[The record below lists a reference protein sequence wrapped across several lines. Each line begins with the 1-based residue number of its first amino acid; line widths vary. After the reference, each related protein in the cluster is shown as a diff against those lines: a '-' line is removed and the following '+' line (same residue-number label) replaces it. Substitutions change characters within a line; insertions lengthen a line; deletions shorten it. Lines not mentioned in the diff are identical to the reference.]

1 MSDLKNRWVSAEIP
15 DDTYRA
21 LVMTATELGVHPSKL
36 IGQYII
42 SKLQEEVEVNGE
54 HLPIDVHI
62 WAVAEESKRNQ
73 RMRSQLVSIAYQHTQ
88 DPTEES
94 SDMLNT
100 LCIMAGVEIQQILD
114 EAQDSR
120 VVPLIQDGGT
130 KQAEAMEWLGELLKS
145 GGGQPAK
152 AIFAKGE
159 ELGYSQSLL
168 KQAKSALGI
177 ISKRKPDCWVWEWED
192 DGSVIVKLAKK

>member
-36 IGQYII
+36 IGQYINA
-42 SKLQEEVEVNGE
+42 SLQEEVKINGE

-62 WAVAEESKRNQ
+62 WAVSEEAKRSQ
-73 RMRSQLVSIAYQHTQ
+73 RMRSQLISIAYHHTQ

-100 LCIMAGVEIQQILD
+100 LCIMAGVEMQQILD
-114 EAQDSR
+114 DAQDSR
-120 VVPLIQDGGT
+120 IVPLLQDGGT
-130 KQAEAMEWLGELLKS
+130 KHAEAMEWLGEVLKRE
-145 GGGQPAK
+145 GGLPAK
-152 AIFAKGE
+152 EIFAKGE

-168 KQAKSALGI
+168 KQAKSSLGV
-177 ISKRKPDCWVWEWED
+177 ISKRKPDCWVWEWEE
-192 DGSVIVKLAKK
+192 GSVVVKPAKK